1 MSYLDEVPFRTA
13 LSLDGDSG
21 GQNTLITAP
30 AIDLPD
36 CADILMSTMVSRFCL
51 CPRMDSLLRDA
62 QSDVSGVCPSPPN
75 WLLAGVRGGEDD
87 FWWVEVREKW
97 IWSWFF

>member
-21 GQNTLITAP
+21 GQNTSFTAP

-36 CADILMSTMVSRFCL
+36 CADILMSTMVSLFCL
-51 CPRMDSLLRDA
+51 CPHMGSLLRDA
-62 QSDVSGVCPSPPN
+62 QRDVSDVY
-75 WLLAGVRGGEDD
+75 LFL
-87 FWWVEVREKW
+87 
-97 IWSWFF
+97 